1 MILELDIGNSRIK
14 WRQLAADG
22 QVVARGQ
29 HARRE
34 LPEGPLPWHDL
45 LPAQDIR
52 RMRVSNVAGAEIAAD
67 LDRWARDQLGI
78 APEYARATAGI
89 AGVISGYLEP
99 ERLGIDRWLALLAA
113 WHELGRAC
121 VVADAGTA
129 LTVDLLDASG
139 RHGGGYIVPGM
150 RLMLDALLSGTSGVR
165 PVPGTVVTLAA
176 GQCTSDA
183 VLRGCTAMTVAL
195 IARSRGAAAWPVVLT
210 GGDAGLLA
218 PWLAEPCLTR
228 PELVLD
234 GLRLALP

>member
-14 WRQLAADG
+14 WRWLAADG
-22 QVVARGQ
+22 HAGARGYR
-29 HARRE
+29 ARRE
-34 LPEGPLPWHDL
+34 LPEGPVPWSDL
-45 LPAQDIR
+45 LPVQDIR
-52 RMRVSNVAGAEIAAD
+52 RMRVANVAGAGIAAD
-67 LDRWARDQLGI
+67 LDRWAHDRLGI
-78 APEYARATAGI
+78 APEYARATARM
-89 AGVISGYLEP
+89 AGVTSGYLEP

-129 LTVDLLDASG
+129 VTVDVLDASG

-150 RLMLDALLSGTSGVR
+150 RLMLEALLAGTSGVR
-165 PVPGTVVTLAA
+165 PSPGAVATLAA

-195 IARSRGAAAWPVVLT
+195 IERSRGAADWPVVLT

-218 PWLAEPCLTR
+218 PWLAAPILLR